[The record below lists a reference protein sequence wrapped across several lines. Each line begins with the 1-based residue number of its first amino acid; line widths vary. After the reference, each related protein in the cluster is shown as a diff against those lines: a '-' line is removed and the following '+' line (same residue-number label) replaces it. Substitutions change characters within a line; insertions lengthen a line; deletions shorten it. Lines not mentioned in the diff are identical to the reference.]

1 MNMTMTEYDFV
12 NQWPQSRNANFSR
25 EGLFALYDHLTQ
37 MENECDIN
45 IEYDPVA
52 FCCEYTEYDN
62 ILEAVSEYDGFNT
75 VEDFEGNTTVIEIP
89 DTNRLI
95 IQNF

>member
-37 MENECDIN
+37 MEYECDIH

-75 VEDFEGNTTVIEIP
+75 VEDFEGHTTVIQIP
-89 DTNRLI
+89 DTKRLI